1 MFIVSLHYIQPLEV
15 VESHLQAHRAFLD
28 RFYQQGVFI
37 ASGRKVPRNGGV
49 ILAKGVTRAELEGI
63 LDQDPFRAQGVAD
76 YQITEFTA
84 TRTSADFAGLLEL

>member
-15 VESHLQAHRAFLD
+15 VENHLQAHRAFLD
-28 RFYQQGVFI
+28 RFSQQGVSI

-49 ILAKGVTRAELEGI
+49 ILAKGVTRAELEGV

>member
-49 ILAKGVTRAELEGI
+49 ILAKGVTRAELEGV

>member
-1 MFIVSLHYIQPLEV
+1 MFIVSLQYTQPLEV
-15 VESHLQAHRAFLD
+15 VESQLQAHRAFLD

-49 ILAKGVTRAELEGI
+49 ILAKGVTRAELEKI
-63 LDQDPFRAQGVAD
+63 LDQDPFRALGVAD

-84 TRTSADFAGLLEL
+84 NRTSADFAGLLEL

>member
-49 ILAKGVTRAELEGI
+49 ILAKGVTRVELEGI

>member
-49 ILAKGVTRAELEGI
+49 ILAKGVTRAELEEV

>member
-1 MFIVSLHYIQPLEV
+1 MFIVSLHYIHPLEV

-37 ASGRKVPRNGGV
+37 ASGRKVPRNGGM
-49 ILAKGVTRAELEGI
+49 ILAKGITRAELEEV

>member
-49 ILAKGVTRAELEGI
+49 ILAKGDTRAELEGI